1 MSTQAADAWLIL
13 NDADVVETKMLATM
27 NKVFGDRSNREMFMT
42 QLANTNRFHDAV
54 VALQMNGS
62 MTHSIEEIIRRTME
76 SAEVMIQEDFRTNLP
91 RIAIRFKL
99 PQGGTFIVQPRVIR

>member
-27 NKVFGDRSNREMFMT
+27 NKVFGDRSNREMFMS

-76 SAEVMIQEDFRTNLP
+76 SAEVMIQDDFRTNLP

-99 PQGGTFIVQPRVIR
+99 PQGGTFIVQPKVTR

>member
-1 MSTQAADAWLIL
+1 MSTQAADAWMIL

>member
-1 MSTQAADAWLIL
+1 MIL

-27 NKVFGDRSNREMFMT
+27 NKVFGDRSNREMFMS

-76 SAEVMIQEDFRTNLP
+76 SAEVMIQEDFRTNMP
-91 RIAIRFKL
+91 RIAIRLKL